1 MLAAA
6 DCMWLG
12 YTEFYGMSGVM
23 VFSGRHGVPVLAS
36 QEGLIGYLAKKHEV
50 GVIIE
55 PRNRLSVVNALNR
68 LVQEREFFRQAGENG
83 ISVFEKHDPTELQRL
98 VTERVTMKRTI

>member
-1 MLAAA
+1 
-6 DCMWLG
+6 
-12 YTEFYGMSGVM
+12 
-23 VFSGRHGVPVLAS
+23 
-36 QEGLIGYLAKKHEV
+36 LIGYLAKKLEL

-68 LVQEREFFRQAGENG
+68 LAEEPEFFRQAGKNG

-98 VTERVTMKRTI
+98 VTERVTVKRPTER